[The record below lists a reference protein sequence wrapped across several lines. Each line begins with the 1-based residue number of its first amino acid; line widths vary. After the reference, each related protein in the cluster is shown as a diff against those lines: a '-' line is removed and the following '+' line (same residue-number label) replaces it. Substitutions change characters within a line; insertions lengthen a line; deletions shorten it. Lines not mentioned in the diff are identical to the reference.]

1 MKKFTA
7 NKTGLNLLMI
17 NAFIYISFSMYTPYL
32 SSYFSKA
39 GINAVEIGILLT
51 IGPVISILI
60 QPIWA
65 VISDKTGKRKVV
77 LSIVVLGNALAILSF
92 YIGKSFASFFIAST
106 LLAVFN
112 TSLVPLSD
120 AIILRSAHKNQLDF
134 SKIRMGGTIGY
145 AVFVIFSGI
154 IVRQNPDLA
163 FVMGCISFFILFLFV
178 RLLPKDET
186 EKLSGNSIPS
196 TAGPSSDKQ
205 ENASLMIMKSKRP
218 SPFHIFESGQIYFLL
233 VFAFISQVGLSFN
246 YSFLGVYMLDMGLS
260 EGTIGLI
267 NCISALS
274 ELPVLFLMNRVLK
287 KLDTTKVAIIACLL
301 LGLRIITVTGGS
313 LPFVALSQTM
323 HGLTFMTLYI
333 GIAVF
338 ISKNVK
344 PENQSRGQSIL
355 ALIQTGIGSIT
366 GNILGG
372 YLVDAYGLKAAYT
385 TMTLLVVTVAG
396 LVALLQYFYLRMH
409 KSAVL

>member
-1 MKKFTA
+1 MKKFTV

-65 VISDKTGKRKVV
+65 VISDKTGKRKGV

-92 YIGKSFASFFIAST
+92 YIGKSFASFLIAST

-163 FVMGCISFFILFLFV
+163 FAMGCISFFILFLFV

-186 EKLSGNSIPS
+186 EKLSANSLPHA
-196 TAGPSSDKQ
+196 AGPDSDKKK
-205 ENASLMIMKSKRP
+205 NKRQ

-287 KLDTTKVAIIACLL
+287 KMDTTKVAIIACLL

-323 HGLTFMTLYI
+323 HGLTYMTIYI

-355 ALIQTGIGSIT
+355 ALVQTGIGSIT

-372 YLVDAYGLKAAYT
+372 YLVDAYGLKSAYT
-385 TMTLLVVTVAG
+385 TMTLLVIIVAG
-396 LVALLQYFYLRMH
+396 LVALLQYFYLRMR
-409 KSAVL
+409 KSAVI